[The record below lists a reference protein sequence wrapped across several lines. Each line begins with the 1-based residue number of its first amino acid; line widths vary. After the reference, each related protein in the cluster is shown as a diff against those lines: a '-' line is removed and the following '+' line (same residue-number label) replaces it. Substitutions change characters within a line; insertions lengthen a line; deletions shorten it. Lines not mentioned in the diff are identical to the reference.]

1 MHAAS
6 PRPAPALRPTSRRNH
21 HTWLHGPAPD
31 IERGHLILFSGSAH
45 EELAL
50 RIGNELGLPLGSVER
65 LRWDDGE
72 VYARYEESVRGAD
85 VFLVQSCAPPTND
98 HLIELLV
105 MAQAARYASARTV
118 TAVLPWYP
126 YARQDKLDVAGEPL
140 SARLVADL
148 LGAAGVCRV
157 VTVDLHVSQIEGFA
171 RYPIDHISAVPL
183 LAARVAAI
191 PHADGQLVI
200 VSPDTGRIDTARDV
214 AGLLDASVAMIT
226 KERPVQQAARV
237 TGLVGDVHGKTCL
250 LIDDM
255 IDTAGTLCAAG
266 QAVRDHG
273 ASRVWACATH
283 AVLSPPACERLSA
296 SVFER
301 IVVTDT
307 LPVDQAQ
314 TPPNLDVVSVAGL
327 LAATIRA
334 IVREESVSALPA
346 TFPV

>member
-1 MHAAS
+1 M
-6 PRPAPALRPTSRRNH
+6 
-21 HTWLHGPAPD
+21 
-31 IERGHLILFSGSAH
+31 
-45 EELAL
+45 
-50 RIGNELGLPLGSVER
+50 
-65 LRWDDGE
+65 
-72 VYARYEESVRGAD
+72 RGAD

-171 RYPIDHISAVPL
+171 RYPIDHISAVQL

-266 QAVRDHG
+266 RRYATTAPAGSGHAQPTPCCLRRRVSGCPR
-273 ASRVWACATH
+273 ASSAYRRHRYAARR
-283 AVLSPPACERLSA
+283 PAA
-296 SVFER
+296 
-301 IVVTDT
+301 DT
-307 LPVDQAQ
+307 AQ
-314 TPPNLDVVSVAGL
+314 P
-327 LAATIRA
+327 
-334 IVREESVSALPA
+334 
-346 TFPV
+346 